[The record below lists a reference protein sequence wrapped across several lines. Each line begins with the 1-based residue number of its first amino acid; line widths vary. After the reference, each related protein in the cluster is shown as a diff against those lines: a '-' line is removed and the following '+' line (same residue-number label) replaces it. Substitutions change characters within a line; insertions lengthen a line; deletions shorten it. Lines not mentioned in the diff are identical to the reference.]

1 MESDLG
7 RPLLDPET
15 RSPDPAVCPFLRS
28 ISGGQVREPLAEPDD
43 TNHCLAGGSPMPQDA
58 SWQAAKCLVA
68 THVTCPRYLADGST
82 VQRAVRRRRPI
93 SKSAAA
99 PGASVT
105 EAPPRTEPGDGP
117 MGRPSRTLTP
127 AILLSLAVLVTAASA
142 AITFVAATGGLQLP
156 TAPPVAVVS
165 ATPSPA
171 PTPAPTREPT
181 SEPSTPANTPAATA
195 TVAPS
200 AATTPAPTPT
210 PTTAPVP
217 TPTPQATSN
226 RYALLTPCPSTPD
239 CYLYTVRSGD
249 NLVSIANYFGVPYDT
264 VIQWNPGIGD
274 PATIQPGTVLKLPP
288 PTR

>member
-1 MESDLG
+1 
-7 RPLLDPET
+7 
-15 RSPDPAVCPFLRS
+15 
-28 ISGGQVREPLAEPDD
+28 
-43 TNHCLAGGSPMPQDA
+43 
-58 SWQAAKCLVA
+58 
-68 THVTCPRYLADGST
+68 
-82 VQRAVRRRRPI
+82 
-93 SKSAAA
+93 
-99 PGASVT
+99 
-105 EAPPRTEPGDGP
+105 